1 MGTDQNQSGVKP
13 RVWLATG
20 RSAQLGAD
28 WHSPRETGAW
38 GGGAAGDPWLTSQ
51 PLCGECWQQ
60 GARPGCGT
68 LGGTQS
74 FQDASCCLSQ
84 SSLCAKCHLLANNLR
99 LCFLKKNLK
108 VWDL

>member
-13 RVWLATG
+13 KVWLATG

-28 WHSPRETGAW
+28 QRSPGETGAW
-38 GGGAAGDPWLTSQ
+38 GGAAGDPWLTSQ
-51 PLCGECWQQ
+51 PLCGERWQQ
-60 GARPGCGT
+60 GALPGCGT

-74 FQDASCCLSQ
+74 FQGASCCLSQ
-84 SSLCAKCHLLANNLR
+84 SSLHTNCHLLTNSLR